1 MKYLVTARKWRPLKF
16 EDVVGQ
22 EHITTTLRNAIARD
36 RISHAYLFSG
46 PRGVGK
52 TTTARILAKA
62 INCLNPKDFNPDNE
76 CEICLEITEGRNM
89 DVLEIDGASNRGI
102 EEIRNL
108 RESVKYVPSK
118 NKYKV
123 YVIDEVHMLTK
134 EAFNALLKTL
144 EEPPPHVIFI
154 FATTEIYK
162 VPATILSR
170 CQRFDFRRIST
181 EEIMKHLQLIA
192 RTEKIKIEDDAL
204 LIIAKKGDGSMRDAQ
219 SIFDQVVS
227 FCGDEIDTK
236 STIQALGLVDQE
248 IFFKTTDIIKNKDT
262 KSAITL
268 VDEIIT
274 HGYDIKEYLSGLA
287 EHLRNFIIAIATG
300 STNLIEVSE
309 IYKKR
314 YSEDAKHFKEND
326 ILRLIKIVTE
336 VQNSIK
342 WDIQPRY
349 KLELALVQMTKLD
362 NSVEIEK
369 LLSHIQELKKK
380 FSNGIKLEGSVSA
393 SLPTSYSGTSN
404 FNVVKPLIQDKP
416 ENNKLSDINKI
427 PLKGIV
433 KDSQNILSTYNP
445 LNIPIETAIEK
456 WQNVVQVAG
465 NGRVFFKNVL
475 SAAKLVDSTN
485 GVLKISC
492 MNASQLDFIQQ
503 NKKYL
508 TELAQNI
515 YGAKLKLEAI
525 IDNSLQKEVESEME
539 KPVQEEHQIIKELK
553 SKLGAVEISINGH

>member
-1 MKYLVTARKWRPLKF
+1 MEYLVTARKWRPQRF
-16 EDVVGQ
+16 EDVAGQ
-22 EHITTTLRNAIARD
+22 EHVTKTLKNAIARN

-76 CEICLEITEGRNM
+76 CDICIEITEGRNM

-108 RESVKYVPSK
+108 RESVKYVPTK

-144 EEPPPHVIFI
+144 EEPPSHVIFI

-181 EEIMKHLQLIA
+181 EVIKKHLKLIA
-192 RTEKIKIEDDAL
+192 ENEKINIEDDAL

-227 FCGDEIDTK
+227 FCGNNINTK
-236 STIQALGLVDQE
+236 STIEALGLVDQE
-248 IFFKTTDIIKNKDT
+248 IFFRTTEIIRQKDS
-262 KSAITL
+262 KAAITL
-268 VDEIIT
+268 VDEIISN
-274 HGYDIKEYLSGLA
+274 GYDIKEYLSGLA

-300 STNLIEVSE
+300 SVDLIEVSE

-314 YSEDAKHFKEND
+314 YLEESKYFKETD

-336 VQNSIK
+336 VQSSIR
-342 WDIQPRY
+342 WDVQPRY
-349 KLELALVQMTKLD
+349 KLELSLIQMTKLD
-362 NSVEIEK
+362 NTIEIEK
-369 LLSHIQELKKK
+369 IVNQIQELKKN
-380 FSNGIKLEGSVSA
+380 FSEVKLEGNVSA
-393 SLPTSYSGTSN
+393 SNLTSYSSQSGYETY
-404 FNVVKPLIQDKP
+404 KPIIQDNSKKP
-416 ENNKLSDINKI
+416 KELGDIKSFS
-427 PLKGIV
+427 LKGTINDT
-433 KDSQNILSTYNP
+433 KDIISSYSPI
-445 LNIPIETAIEK
+445 NIPIETAIQK
-456 WQNVVQVAG
+456 WQDVVQHAG
-465 NGRVFFKNVL
+465 NGRIFLKSIL
-475 SAAKLVDSTN
+475 SNSRLVDCSN

-492 MNASQLDFIQQ
+492 MNSSQVDFLQK
-503 NKKYL
+503 NKEFL
-508 TELAQNI
+508 TNLAQSI
-515 YGAKLKLEAI
+515 YGAKLRLEAI
-525 IDNSLQKEVESEME
+525 IDNTTQSTKETETV
-539 KPVQEEHQIIKELK
+539 KPVAEEHPIIKELK
-553 SKLGAVEISINGH
+553 SKLGAVEISNEGY

>member
-22 EHITTTLRNAIARD
+22 EHITTTLRNAIARN

-108 RESVKYVPSK
+108 RESVKYVPTK

-144 EEPPPHVIFI
+144 EEPPAHVIFI
-154 FATTEIYK
+154 FATTEIFK

-181 EEIMKHLQLIA
+181 DEIMKHLQLIA
-192 RTEKIKIEDDAL
+192 KTEKIKIDDDAL

-227 FCGDEIDTK
+227 FCGNEIDTK

-248 IFFKTTDIIKNKDT
+248 IFFRTTDIIRNKDT
-262 KSAITL
+262 KAAIVL

-274 HGYDIKEYLSGLA
+274 QGYDIKEYLSGLT
-287 EHLRNFIIAIATG
+287 EHLRNFIITITTG
-300 STNLIEVSE
+300 NTKLIEVAE
-309 IYKKR
+309 IYKKK
-314 YSEDAKHFKEND
+314 YAEDAKHFKEND
-326 ILRLIKIVTE
+326 LLRLIKIVTE
-336 VQNSIK
+336 AQNSIK
-342 WDIQPRY
+342 WDVQPRY
-349 KLELALVQMTKLD
+349 KLELALIQMTKLD

-369 LLSHIQELKKK
+369 LLNQIQELKKK
-380 FSNGIKLEGSVSA
+380 FSNGIKLEGNVYA
-393 SLPTSYSGTSN
+393 STPSKYSGPSN
-404 FNVVKPLIQDKP
+404 FDVIKPIIQDKS
-416 ENNKLSDINKI
+416 ENNNILTPDSKI
-427 PLKGIV
+427 PIKGIIQ
-433 KDSQNILSTYNP
+433 DSQNMAFSYTP
-445 LNIPIETAIEK
+445 LNIPLERAMEK
-456 WQNVVQVAG
+456 WQNVVQIAG

-475 SAAKLVDSTN
+475 SAARIVDCTN

-492 MNASQLDFIQQ
+492 MNSSQLDFIKQ
-503 NKKYL
+503 NKDYL

-515 YGAKLKLEAI
+515 YGARLKLEAI
-525 IDNSLQKEVESEME
+525 VDSTIQKESEE
-539 KPVQEEHQIIKELK
+539 GKTVVEEHQIIKELK
-553 SKLGAVEISINGH
+553 SKLGAVEISPDSY